1 MNLSDEQKKMLS
13 KRQGLTTYN
22 AVIQIC
28 QLCGKVDAYA
38 GDNHDCDYE
47 YRERMREDAN
57 G

>member
-1 MNLSDEQKKMLS
+1 MTDDQKKTLY

-38 GDNHDCDYE
+38 GDNHECDSE
-47 YRERMREDAN
+47 WRERMREDATH